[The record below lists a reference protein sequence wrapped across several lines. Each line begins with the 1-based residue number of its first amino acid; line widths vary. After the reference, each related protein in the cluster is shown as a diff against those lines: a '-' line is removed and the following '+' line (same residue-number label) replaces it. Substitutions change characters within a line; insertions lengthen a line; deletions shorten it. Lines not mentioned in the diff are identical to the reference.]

1 MPAMTIAAALALCLV
16 LSPIAAHANIVK
28 LEITKV
34 EPAGPTHERITGKAH
49 GELDPADPKNAVITD
64 IELAPRNARGKVE
77 YVTTF
82 SLVRP
87 TGTMTFSGVLVYTV
101 VNRGGGNALP
111 HPAGHV
117 TLVSGWQGDVV
128 PTTTNYTIEVPVAKN
143 RDGSSITGPLL
154 LQFMNLTGHTARL
167 VIPRGRPSP
176 YPPVSL
182 DTTKATLISATGQT
196 ATGAKKGR
204 GEDSEHRLGI
214 CGLLDDAVSRK
225 TRSREY
231 LREERFRSCASLR
244 AAVHGERS
252 ARTRH
257 WPGGDERS
265 RRVLPVR
272 NRGRGRHAEPRRGT
286 DHACDLR
293 RKLAVGHV
301 PANIAAARL
310 QSGRA
315 RAHRVGRDE
324 PPHRC
329 AIYRSESALRFSWR
343 ARISIRARS

>member
-16 LSPIAAHANIVK
+16 LSPIAAHANIVR

-87 TGTMTFSGVLVYTV
+87 TGTMTFSGVLLYTV

-154 LQFMNLTGHTARL
+154 LQFMNLTGHTAQL

-182 DTTKATLISATGQT
+182 DTTKATLVSASGQT
-196 ATGAKKGR
+196 ATGAKSGVVKIPGTDWAFADCSTTPFP
-204 GEDSEHRLGI
+204 GKPDPGNICVKNGFDPALLYELQYTVKDPLVLGI
-214 CGLLDDAVSRK
+214 GL
-225 TRSREY
+225 
-231 LREERFRSCASLR
+231 
-244 AAVHGERS
+244 AATGE
-252 ARTRH
+252 
-257 WPGGDERS
+257 S

-272 NRGRGRHAEPRRGT
+272 NRGRGRHAEPRRGAY
-286 DHACDLR
+286 HACDFR
-293 RKLAVGHV
+293 RELAVGHV

-310 QSGRA
+310 QSGRT

-324 PPHRC
+324 PPHRR
-329 AIYRSESALRFSWR
+329 AVYRSEPAFRFSRR